1 MERRFKCVALI
12 VLGAFLLAGL
22 SASAFSQNNEAP
34 KLFVNNTNADV
45 GDVLE
50 GKDIA
55 YTFHVRNHGKAEL
68 QIISVKPG

>member
-1 MERRFKCVALI
+1 M
-12 VLGAFLLAGL
+12 LGALLLAVW
-22 SASAFSQNNEAP
+22 SASAFSQNNEVP
-34 KLFVNNTNADV
+34 KLFVNSTAAEI
-45 GDVLE
+45 GEILE